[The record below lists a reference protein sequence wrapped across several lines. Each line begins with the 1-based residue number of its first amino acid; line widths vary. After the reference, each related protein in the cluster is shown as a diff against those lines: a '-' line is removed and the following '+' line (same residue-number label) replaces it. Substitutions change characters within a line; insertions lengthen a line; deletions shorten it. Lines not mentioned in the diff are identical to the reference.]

1 MTSFNHMCWSDHG
14 DMTNVTSVEF
24 ERVIERRSE
33 EIFYEKANYWCSN
46 LLLPLIFLFG
56 IVGNVLNIVI
66 FRYAF
71 FHEICLLTMLSMQTE
86 CSACQ

>member
-1 MTSFNHMCWSDHG
+1 MTSFDHMCWSEYG

-71 FHEICLLTMLSMQTE
+71 SMKYVY
-86 CSACQ
+86 

>member
-1 MTSFNHMCWSDHG
+1 MTSFEQMCWSDHG
-14 DMTNVTSVEF
+14 HMTNVTSVEF
-24 ERVIERRSE
+24 APDIERSSE

-71 FHEICLLTMLSMQTE
+71 SKKYDYWYTD
-86 CSACQ
+86 